1 MPANASVECDA
12 VPAAATA
19 ADASATDNCDA
30 TPVVTYLGETR
41 TNGSCPNSYTLT
53 RTWQAED
60 ACGNKSTKSQTI
72 TVTDTKAPVL
82 TVPANTSVE
91 CDAVPAAATASD
103 ASATDNCDATPVV
116 TYLGETRTNGSCPNS
131 YTLTRTWQAEDAC
144 GNKSTKSQTITVT
157 DTKGSCIN
165 SACKYKCGM

>member
-1 MPANASVECDA
+1 MECDA

-91 CDAVPAAATASD
+91 CDAVPAAATAAD

-116 TYLGETRTNGSCPNS
+116 TYLGETRTNGSCPELLYLNQNMAG
-131 YTLTRTWQAEDAC
+131 RGCVRQQINE
-144 GNKSTKSQTITVT
+144 VT
-157 DTKGSCIN
+157 DHHGNRYKGSCIN